1 MGRPRGWTRL
11 YVRNWR
17 VRTKLAAVLLVPS
30 VAFVAVGGLEL
41 FTAFRTSQAVDHYA
55 DRVALS
61 REVTDLVHQLQRERD
76 RTAGAVVAAD
86 RVASEST
93 AIGTV
98 SMATADDR
106 RLVNEAAASYRR
118 AARPVGDR
126 LGRAFRMRVD
136 TAATALDELTG
147 LRTAA
152 DEGQLRNDA
161 VFDGYGRLIAA
172 LLRVLPDSR
181 VGDDPALEESLRGL
195 SDLVQANELQSQV
208 RGRLQGIAQAGGFT
222 LGEYQEL
229 ADLRARRTAAV
240 DRFRAEAGPGQL
252 SRYEDQVKGEAVLAA
267 DRLERTAADRSRLS
281 ALGFKADEW
290 WTASTNQLELLRGA
304 EKQFVDD
311 AVRAAERYAA
321 DAGMRARQVAA
332 ALAAILLIA
341 LVTSLVVGRSMA
353 GSLRRLR
360 RRALVVAQRDLP
372 EAIRRLNTPG
382 HTDADLR
389 IEPVPADSADEIGEV
404 AEAFEAV
411 HQSAVRLA
419 TDQAALRR
427 DVSAMFINLARRSQV
442 LVGRQLQLLD
452 ELEADEQD
460 PDRLARFFV
469 LDHLATRMRR
479 NDENL
484 LVLAA
489 SESHRLWRE
498 PVPLYRLLLG
508 AVGETEQ
515 YERVEASG
523 PDDVVVPGH
532 VVPDLMHLLAEL
544 LDNATTF
551 SPPTTSVQLVARMIR
566 SDAGTEAVITIED
579 RGMGMTPGMLAE
591 ANARLAQPATIDV
604 AVSERMGHFV
614 VSHLAAR
621 HGMRVELRG
630 APGGGV
636 TAAVTLPTALLAPVP
651 DRRPPAGPRSTDPA
665 GAAEPANGSGAT
677 DSPDVPD
684 SAPREWTPAVST
696 ETTQPLVLMPP
707 ASSTDIPSNGH
718 SASTDPVG
726 NEPWDSP
733 GPGAADTAGSVG
745 NKGAPSADTAWD
757 EPWNAPIAGAGRAD
771 PSDAAEPGDERWSP
785 YAASLP
791 TTDVAESPDERQ
803 ATTPATDEPWNLG
816 AGTTT
821 QSTDSTPQRG
831 ITAAGLPG
839 RTPGSNLPSRTTG
852 FPLLDDRGSGAGLP
866 SRTADANRRD
876 QTSDTG
882 PFGNTR
888 GGPPSSTS
896 DTGLPNRP
904 TDAGLFG
911 STPDGSLPSRV
922 SGSGLPSRISEPGLP
937 SRTTNADLPSR
948 GQDPALPIRP
958 TGVAGS
964 ELPRRA
970 GSGTGSAAAGRI
982 DHDAGV
988 TGASGSEARG
998 GWWSGD
1004 GSGWRAGITPLPEP
1018 TNVETN
1024 PAGLPVRVPMAAF
1037 PHGPDSPAAADSPTG
1052 SGLDSSAPPDPV
1064 ADPDEVADSLA
1075 RFHRGIR
1082 LADDED
1088 AGSYP
1093 N

>member
-41 FTAFRTSQAVDHYA
+41 YTAFRASQDHDHYA

-61 REVTDLVHQLQRERD
+61 REVTDLVHQLQQERD

-86 RVASEST
+86 RTAAEST
-93 AIGTV
+93 AVGTV
-98 SMATADDR
+98 AMATADDR
-106 RLVNEAAASYRR
+106 RLVNETAASYRR

-126 LGRAFRMRVD
+126 LGGAFRTRVD
-136 TAATALDELTG
+136 EASSALEELTA

-152 DEGQLRNDA
+152 DQGQLRNDA
-161 VFDGYGRLIAA
+161 VFDGYSRVIAT
-172 LLRVLPDSR
+172 LLRVLPDIGA
-181 VGDDPALEESLRGL
+181 GDAALEQSLRGL
-195 SDLVQANELQSQV
+195 SDLVQAKELQSQV
-208 RGRLQGIAQAGGFT
+208 RGRLQAIAQAGGFA
-222 LGEYQEL
+222 LGEYQEF
-229 ADLRARRTAAV
+229 ADLRARRDAAV
-240 DRFRAEAGPGQL
+240 DRFRTEAEPAQL
-252 SRYEDQVKGEAVLAA
+252 SQYEDQVKGAAALAA
-267 DRLERTAADRSRLS
+267 NRLERTAADRSRLS
-281 ALGFKADEW
+281 GLGFNAEQW
-290 WTASTNQLELLRGA
+290 WLASTNQQELLRQA
-304 EKQFVDD
+304 EREFVDD
-311 AVRAAERYAA
+311 AVHAAELFSAE
-321 DAGMRARQVAA
+321 AGQRAQQVAA
-332 ALAAILLIA
+332 AVAAILLIA

-372 EAIRRLNTPG
+372 EAIRRLNAPG
-382 HTDADLR
+382 GGEADLR
-389 IEPVPADSADEIGEV
+389 IESMPIESADEIGEV

-508 AVGETEQ
+508 AVAETDQ
-515 YERVEASG
+515 YERIEASG

-551 SPPTTSVQLVARMIR
+551 SPPTTTVALVARMVR
-566 SDAGTEAVITIED
+566 SGEAGTEAIITVED

-591 ANARLAQPATIDV
+591 ANGRLAQPAAIDV

-636 TAAVTLPTALLAPVP
+636 TASVTLPTPLLTPVP
-651 DRRPPAGPRSTDPA
+651 AAAPAKP
-665 GAAEPANGSGAT
+665 EP
-677 DSPDVPD
+677 
-684 SAPREWTPAVST
+684 APREWSPEVSL
-696 ETTQPLVLMPP
+696 ETTQPLAALIAADDQLAGDVNG
-707 ASSTDIPSNGH
+707 ASGAGSPDDTAAGGVATVNGT
-718 SASTDPVG
+718 ADAG
-726 NEPWDSP
+726 
-733 GPGAADTAGSVG
+733 GAA
-745 NKGAPSADTAWD
+745 
-757 EPWNAPIAGAGRAD
+757 AGAGDEVDTDDGTSAGAGAARIKADAGEPGRVEAETATRAGD
-771 PSDAAEPGDERWSP
+771 GAWVGTGAWTGDGAWAGNGDGAAAGVGLAGADNDLVGAGAAGNGLADDGADAA
-785 YAASLP
+785 LP
-791 TTDVAESPDERQ
+791 R
-803 ATTPATDEPWNLG
+803 
-816 AGTTT
+816 
-821 QSTDSTPQRG
+821 
-831 ITAAGLPG
+831 
-839 RTPGSNLPSRTTG
+839 RTNE
-852 FPLLDDRGSGAGLP
+852 
-866 SRTADANRRD
+866 
-876 QTSDTG
+876 
-882 PFGNTR
+882 
-888 GGPPSSTS
+888 
-896 DTGLPNRP
+896 
-904 TDAGLFG
+904 
-911 STPDGSLPSRV
+911 
-922 SGSGLPSRISEPGLP
+922 SGLPSRPITPLATTANSTSPDRPAPTSARDANSGLPTRSPGTNLP
-937 SRTTNADLPSR
+937 SRGTGSALPTRSGTADLPSR
-948 GQDPALPIRP
+948 SASGLPTRP
-958 TGVAGS
+958 GTSGLPSRPSTAAGS
-964 ELPRRA
+964 SDGGNEAEAGGRA
-970 GSGTGSAAAGRI
+970 GNSGGS
-982 DHDAGV
+982 DS
-988 TGASGSEARG
+988 TG

-1004 GSGWRAGITPLPEP
+1004 GTGWRAGMLRLPEP
-1018 TNVETN
+1018 VEVETN

-1037 PHGPDSPAAADSPTG
+1037 PHGPEAAAKSAAPAGPG
-1052 SGLDSSAPPDPV
+1052 SASASIPV
-1064 ADPDEVADSLA
+1064 ADPDEVADALA
-1075 RFHRGIR
+1075 RFHSGIR